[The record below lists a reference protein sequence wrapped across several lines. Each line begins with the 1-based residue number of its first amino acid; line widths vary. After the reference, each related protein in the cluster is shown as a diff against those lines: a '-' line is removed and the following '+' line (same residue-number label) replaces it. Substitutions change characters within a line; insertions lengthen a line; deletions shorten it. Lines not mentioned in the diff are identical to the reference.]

1 MSMVEHCI
9 NGYGIEFDCRDGK
22 NTTVNKIEKMLSETI
37 ELKKEINEWFNDM
50 DISNEEKTVDLYS
63 EFEQDYRCGIPAII
77 AFAITEEFEKKIK
90 IEFLRDDNGKI
101 FIFYCTKNPW
111 EMNDCEKG
119 MTKEKLKSMFEKYYT
134 MLYDEKPIVE
144 DVSIYNIG

>member
-1 MSMVEHCI
+1 MLTLLLICGIINVEKRKGERKMSMVEHCI
-9 NGYGIEFDCRDGK
+9 NGYG
-22 NTTVNKIEKMLSETI
+22 V

-50 DISNEEKTVDLYS
+50 DISNKEKTVDLYS
-63 EFEQDYRCGIPAII
+63 EFEQDYRCGIPALI

-111 EMNDCEKG
+111 EMNDYEKG
-119 MTKEKLKSMFEKYYT
+119 MTKEKLKNMFEKYYT
-134 MLYDEKPIVE
+134 MLYDKKPIVE
-144 DVSIYNIG
+144 DVSVYNIG